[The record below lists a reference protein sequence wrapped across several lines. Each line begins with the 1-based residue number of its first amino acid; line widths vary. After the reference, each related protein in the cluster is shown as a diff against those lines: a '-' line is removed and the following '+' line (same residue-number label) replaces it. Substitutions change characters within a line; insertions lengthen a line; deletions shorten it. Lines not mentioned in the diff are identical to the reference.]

1 MNEPATHRGGC
12 CCCDRILDAA
22 ARLFGERGPDAV
34 STAEIAREAE
44 VNKALIFYHFKS
56 KQGLYVA
63 VFGRWL
69 HEFADRVEPA
79 IADAAPGIGRIE
91 VFVRNHIAFI
101 GAHRD
106 MARAMIRE
114 LLGPEPA
121 RSAVMIQASPV
132 LTRLRTALLS
142 AFVEAR
148 AAGDIRDMDPLQAMV
163 SIISLDLF
171 YFLGQPLVTL
181 INPGADLAAFERDRV
196 NHVID
201 LILNGLR
208 KQPE

>member
-1 MNEPATHRGGC
+1 MDESTTR
-12 CCCDRILDAA
+12 DRILDTA

-34 STAEIAREAE
+34 STADIAREAGI
-44 VNKALIFYHFKS
+44 NKALIFYHFKS

-63 VFGRWL
+63 VFARWL
-69 HEFADRVEPA
+69 HEFADRIEPA
-79 IADAAPGIGRIE
+79 IACAPPGIGRIE

-106 MARAMIRE
+106 MARAIIRE
-114 LLGPEPA
+114 LLGPEPS
-121 RSAVMIQASPV
+121 RSAVMLQAVPV
-132 LTRLRTALLS
+132 LIRLRTALFS
-142 AFVEAR
+142 AFLEAQ

-181 INPGADLAAFERDRV
+181 INPGADFAAFERDRID
-196 NHVID
+196 HVID
-201 LILNGLR
+201 LVLNGLR